1 MTGGVTS
8 GAAIATLQEAGNKT
22 SRDAIKADYR
32 AYVKVV
38 RLILELIRQFYSDE
52 RVFRIT
58 DPNEGVSFISYSNE
72 ALKPKTLFSYSGE
85 EIKRTPVFDIAVK
98 AEKNNP
104 FSKLS
109 QNETAAQ
116 LYKMGAFNP
125 ETASQALIMLSMMD
139 FEGKEEIVQKVSEAA
154 GRYSVSTEPGDNESL
169 PVSYPETLLKRR
181 ANAAREAVL

>member
-1 MTGGVTS
+1 M
-8 GAAIATLQEAGNKT
+8 T
-22 SRDAIKADYR
+22 SRS
-32 AYVKVV
+32 
-38 RLILELIRQFYSDE
+38 E
-52 RVFRIT
+52 
-58 DPNEGVSFISYSNE
+58 
-72 ALKPKTLFSYSGE
+72 
-85 EIKRTPVFDIAVK
+85 

-169 PVSYPETLLKRR
+169 PVSYPETLLKEGRTRR
-181 ANAAREAVL
+181 GRRSYEDPGLSEGRGHDRKREA